1 MMAGHCKKPR
11 IPDILPVRAV
21 IIRVQIK
28 PVRHPYFLPDLFV
41 KEEAPHF
48 GMANRILTVAC
59 MTPQFLHQIGLEI
72 LEPVRKFSEIV
83 KCEKK
88 GYYSDE

>member
-1 MMAGHCKKPR
+1 
-11 IPDILPVRAV
+11 
-21 IIRVQIK
+21 
-28 PVRHPYFLPDLFV
+28 
-41 KEEAPHF
+41 
-48 GMANRILTVAC
+48 MANRILTVAC